1 MADIKINVKTE
12 GAEESLNS
20 IAGIKKSI
28 KELRSQALAVGEGG
42 KGFKQLTQ
50 QANELQDKLDDLKDS
65 SKSLQGTGIEKL
77 KSSFGLLTESFKNAD
92 FGKLKTALS
101 GVGSAMKAI
110 PIFLIIEGIMYL
122 VENFE
127 KLSQG
132 SGFLAKALQFVG
144 DVITKVTEGITWL
157 LDKLG
162 LVNAELDKQ
171 AENLTK
177 NAEKGKA
184 AIDKQNT
191 AYDQQI
197 AILKANGKSTIELE
211 VAKQDAIIA
220 TNKALVQQTIDFVRN
235 GGELTKAQQ
244 EILTGQ
250 LNAIKQASVDKE
262 VILAQAET
270 VSREKR
276 KKHNEELDA
285 DKQKQYEKEADE
297 WWAAQLAIQAANKK
311 EDEDAAKAREKAKA
325 DAIQAA
331 KDMAQALE
339 IVQNHSVES
348 RLNTLKVNY
357 DIEVMA
363 AKDNYAKLALLEAK
377 YEEDK
382 AKIIKDG
389 ADAQKKINDDAAKAD
404 EEALKKKVN
413 AVNIL
418 TNAVTDG
425 FMRMNTASGNLGAA
439 ITSNLLNA
447 FNTLA
452 DKSASTT
459 EKITSGLNAING
471 ILSAISAYNTQQLEQ
486 DTMDRQAILDTQVT
500 ALNDARDLEL
510 EKEGTTAEQKKAIN
524 YKYAMQEYELK
535 LQEYNKNTEV
545 KKKAFEQDKKLKIA
559 QTIISTIT
567 GVVSAVTG
575 MISAVPGPVG
585 IVLGAL
591 AGVAVAVMGAVQVA
605 AISKQKFD
613 AGTPPA
619 APKLTP
625 PSADTSAI
633 GGSNAQAGPEL
644 YRAGQGDINTGA
656 GGPNGQRQGQ
666 PQKVYVVSQEV
677 TSSQNMNAVLE
688 RRSSF

>member
-1 MADIKINVKTE
+1 MAEKKIVIDVEINGGE
-12 GAEESLNS
+12 S
-20 IAGIKKSI
+20 IANIKKSI

-42 KGFKQLTQ
+42 AGFKKLTQ
-50 QANELQDKLDDLKDS
+50 EANQLQDKLDDLKDS

-92 FGKLKTALS
+92 FGKAKTAFTGL
-101 GVGSAMKAI
+101 GSAMKAI
-110 PIFLIIEGIMYL
+110 PIFLIIEGIQYL

-144 DVITKVTEGITWL
+144 SIITKVTEGITWL

-171 AENLTK
+171 AENLAK

-276 KKHNEELDA
+276 KKHNEELAA

-357 DIEVMA
+357 DIEVNA
-363 AKDNYAKLALLEAK
+363 AKGNYAKLTLLDAK

-382 AKIIKDG
+382 TKIVKEG
-389 ADAQKKINDDAAKAD
+389 TDAQKKINEDAAKAD
-404 EEALKKKVN
+404 EAALKKKIDNVN
-413 AVNIL
+413 TY
-418 TNAVTDG
+418 TNAIGSALNSVVG
-425 FMRMNTASGNLGAA
+425 VFSA
-439 ITSNLLNA
+439 INDLQKQQADQDTKERQEKLDVDISNLETA
-447 FNTLA
+447 KDAELA
-452 DKSASTT
+452 KEGLTADQ
-459 EKITSGLNAING
+459 KIAIN
-471 ILSAISAYNTQQLEQ
+471 N
-486 DTMDRQAILDTQVT
+486 
-500 ALNDARDLEL
+500 
-510 EKEGTTAEQKKAIN
+510 
-524 YKYAMQEYELK
+524 KYAQQEYELK
-535 LQEYNKNTEV
+535 VLEYNKNTEV

-559 QTIISTIT
+559 QTVISTIT
-567 GVVSAVTG
+567 GVVAAVTG

-591 AGVAVAVMGAVQVA
+591 AGAAVAAMGVIQVA
-605 AISKQKFD
+605 AINKQKFD

-619 APKLTP
+619 PPTIQP
-625 PSADTSAI
+625 PSNSGSSEMS
-633 GGSNAQAGPEL
+633 GGSQQGPTL
-644 YRAGQGDINTGA
+644 YGVGGGDTNTGSGGQGF
-656 GGPNGQRQGQ
+656 RQSQQ
-666 PQKVYVVSQEV
+666 PIKAYVVSQEV
-677 TSSQNMNAVLE
+677 TSSQNMNGVIE

>member
-28 KELRSQALAVGEGG
+28 KDLRSQALAVGEGG

-65 SKSLQGTGIEKL
+65 AKSLQGTGIEKL

-144 DVITKVTEGITWL
+144 DIITKVTEGITWL

-171 AENLTK
+171 SAALTK

-404 EEALKKKVN
+404 EEALKKKIDNVN
-413 AVNIL
+413 KYTQAIGSAL
-418 TNAVTDG
+418 TSVVG
-425 FMRMNTASGNLGAA
+425 VFTAISELQKQEQEQDAKERQEKLDIQLGA
-439 ITSNLLNA
+439 L
-447 FNTLA
+447 
-452 DKSASTT
+452 T
-459 EKITSGLNAING
+459 E
-471 ILSAISAYNTQQLEQ
+471 
-486 DTMDRQAILDTQVT
+486 
-500 ALNDARDLEL
+500 ARDAEL
-510 EKEGTTAEQKKAIN
+510 EKEGLTAEQKKAIN

-535 LQEYNKNTEV
+535 LLEYNRNTEV

-559 QTIISTIT
+559 TTVISTIT
-567 GVVSAVTG
+567 GAMSAFSSLAGIAIV
-575 MISAVPGPVG
+575 GPA
-585 IVLGAL
+585 LGAL
-591 AGVAVAVMGAVQVA
+591 AAAAVVAMGAIQVA
-605 AISKQKFD
+605 QISKQKFD
-613 AGTPPA
+613 AGSPPA
-619 APKLTP
+619 APKLTL
-625 PSADTSAI
+625 PSSSS
-633 GGSNAQAGPEL
+633 GVGGGSGSNAQAGPEL

>member
-1 MADIKINVKTE
+1 MAEKKIVIDVEINGGE
-12 GAEESLNS
+12 S
-20 IAGIKKSI
+20 IANIKKSI

-42 KGFKQLTQ
+42 AGFKKLTQ
-50 QANELQDKLDDLKDS
+50 EANELQDKLDDLKDS

-92 FGKLKTALS
+92 FGKAKTAFNGL
-101 GVGSAMKAI
+101 GSAMKAI
-110 PIFLIIEGIMYL
+110 PIFLIIEGIQYL

-171 AENLTK
+171 AENLAK

-220 TNKALVQQTIDFVRN
+220 TNKALVQQTIDFVRA

-244 EILTGQ
+244 DILTGQ

-270 VSREKR
+270 ISREKR
-276 KKHNEELDA
+276 KKHNDQIAA
-285 DKQKQYEKEADE
+285 DKQKEYEKEADD

-311 EDEDAAKAREKAKA
+311 EDEDAAKAREKAQA

-339 IVQNHSVES
+339 IVQNHSIES

-357 DIEVMA
+357 DIEVNA
-363 AKDNYAKLALLEAK
+363 AKGNYAKLALLDAK

-382 AKIIKDG
+382 TKIVKEG
-389 ADAQKKINDDAAKAD
+389 EDAQKKISEDAAKAD
-404 EEALKKKVN
+404 EAALKKKIDNVN
-413 AVNIL
+413 TY
-418 TNAVTDG
+418 TNAIG
-425 FMRMNTASGNLGAA
+425 GALNSVVGVFSA
-439 ITSNLLNA
+439 INDLQKQQADQDTKERQEKLDVDISNLETA
-447 FNTLA
+447 KDAELA
-452 DKSASTT
+452 
-459 EKITSGLNAING
+459 
-471 ILSAISAYNTQQLEQ
+471 
-486 DTMDRQAILDTQVT
+486 
-500 ALNDARDLEL
+500 
-510 EKEGTTAEQKKAIN
+510 KEGLTADQKTEIN
-524 YKYAMQEYELK
+524 NRYAQKEYELK
-535 LQEYNKNTEV
+535 LLEYNKNTEV

-559 QTIISTIT
+559 QTVISTIT
-567 GVVSAVTG
+567 GVVAAVTG

-591 AGVAVAVMGAVQVA
+591 AGAAVAAMGVIQVA
-605 AISKQKFD
+605 AINKQKFD

-619 APKLTP
+619 PPTIQP
-625 PSADTSAI
+625 PSSG
-633 GGSNAQAGPEL
+633 GGSEMSTGAQQGPTL
-644 YRAGQGDINTGA
+644 YGVGGGDTNTGSGGQGF
-656 GGPNGQRQGQ
+656 RQSQQQ
-666 PQKVYVVSQEV
+666 PIKAYVVSQEV
-677 TSSQNMNAVLE
+677 TSSQNMNGVIE